1 MATEVKHIDPRVK
14 RTRQMLFQAFFELMN
29 EKGFRA
35 ISIQDITDRATVNR
49 ATFYAHFEDKYAL
62 LDSFI
67 RENFQ
72 QLVASKLSDSSSLTN
87 SNLEL
92 LVVTVF
98 DFLSQIHHEGC
109 KPNDKQQIDPL
120 FEEAVQQELYSVLF
134 NWLKRVPTTGGSR
147 RVPLETTVTAMSWA
161 IFGSAVRWSQGT
173 RTISK
178 EEVAKQVMTVVMN
191 GLPRAAQ
198 IQLSE

>member
-1 MATEVKHIDPRVK
+1 MAIEVKHVDPRVK
-14 RTRQMLFQAFFELMN
+14 RTRQLLFQAFFELMQ

-72 QLVASKLSDSSSLTN
+72 QLVASKLPDPSSLTT
-87 SNLEL
+87 SNVQL
-92 LVVTVF
+92 LVLTVF

-109 KPNDKQQIDPL
+109 SSGDKQQIDPL
-120 FEEAVQQELYSVLF
+120 FEEAVQQELYSILF
-134 NWLKRVPTTGGSR
+134 NWLKHVPTTGGPR

-178 EEVAKQVMTVVMN
+178 EEMAKQVMTVVMN